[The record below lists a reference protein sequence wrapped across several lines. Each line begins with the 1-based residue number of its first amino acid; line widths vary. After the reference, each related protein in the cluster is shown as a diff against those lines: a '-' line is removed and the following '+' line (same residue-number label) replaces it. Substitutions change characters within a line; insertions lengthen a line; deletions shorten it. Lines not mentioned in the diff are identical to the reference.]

1 MAMSKH
7 LYQHLET
14 LWQYMQMGHQLNAAD
29 VIFVP
34 GSNDTRVAEVAATLY
49 HKGLAP
55 LIVFSGGH
63 GRFTDGIFEHS
74 EAVTFAQVAKDC
86 GVPSDALLLEPRSTN
101 SGENVQFTYE
111 LLKKKG
117 IEVRKVILVQKPYME
132 RRAYATFMKQWP
144 GEIESLQV
152 TSTGDNFFDYLTEDL
167 TLDFVLGALIGD
179 FERIQHY
186 PEKGYQIEQPIP
198 PEAEA
203 AYQALKPL
211 AA

>member
-1 MAMSKH
+1 
-7 LYQHLET
+7 
-14 LWQYMQMGHQLNAAD
+14 
-29 VIFVP
+29 
-34 GSNDTRVAEVAATLY
+34 
-49 HKGLAP
+49 
-55 LIVFSGGH
+55 
-63 GRFTDGIFEHS
+63 
-74 EAVTFAQVAKDC
+74 
-86 GVPSDALLLEPRSTN
+86 
-101 SGENVQFTYE
+101 
-111 LLKKKG
+111 
-117 IEVRKVILVQKPYME
+117 
-132 RRAYATFMKQWP
+132 MKQWP

-198 PEAEA
+198 PEVEA

>member
-14 LWQYMQMGHQLNAAD
+14 LWQYMQLGHELTSAD

-34 GSNDTRVAEVAATLY
+34 GSNDTRVAEVAAALY

-63 GRFTDGIFEHS
+63 GRFTDGVFEHS

-86 GVPSDALLLEPRSTN
+86 GVPSEALLLEPRSTN
-101 SGENVQFTYE
+101 SGENIKFTYD
-111 LLKKKG
+111 LLYKKG
-117 IEVRKVILVQKPYME
+117 ISVRRIILVHKPYME
-132 RRAYATFMKQWP
+132 RRAYATFIKQWP
-144 GEIESLQV
+144 DAIDSLQV
-152 TSTGDNFFDYLTEDL
+152 TSTGDSFFDYLTEDL
-167 TLDFVLGALIGD
+167 TLDFVLTALIGD

-186 PEKGYQIEQPIP
+186 PQKGYQIEQPIP
-198 PEAEA
+198 ADVEA
-203 AYQALKPL
+203 AYLALKPL
-211 AA
+211 AE

>member
-14 LWQYMQMGHQLNAAD
+14 LWQYMQMGHQLTAAD

-34 GSNDTRVAEVAATLY
+34 GSNDTRVAEIAAAAY

-63 GRFTDGIFEHS
+63 GRFTDGIFKHS

-101 SGENVQFTYE
+101 SGENVRFTHE
-111 LLKKKG
+111 LLQKKG
-117 IEVRKVILVQKPYME
+117 IHPSKIILVQKPYME

-144 GEIESLQV
+144 DAIDSLQV
-152 TSTGDNFFDYLTEDL
+152 TSMGGTFFDYLTEDL
-167 TLDFVLGALIGD
+167 TLDFVLYAMIGD
-179 FERIQHY
+179 FERIQQY

-198 PEAEA
+198 EAVMQ

-211 AA
+211 VE